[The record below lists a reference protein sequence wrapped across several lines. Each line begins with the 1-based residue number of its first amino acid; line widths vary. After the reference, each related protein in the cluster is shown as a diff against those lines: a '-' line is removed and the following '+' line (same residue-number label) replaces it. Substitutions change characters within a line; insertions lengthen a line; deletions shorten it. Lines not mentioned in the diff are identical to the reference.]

1 MRVSMKPSA
10 RLWVCTTLSWGQ
22 AVTSWAFVNSRE
34 NTPPSRPMTS
44 QVVAQI
50 ASFFNG
56 VMVSSHHG
64 N

>member
-1 MRVSMKPSA
+1 MKPSA
-10 RLWVCTTLSWGQ
+10 RLWVCTTLSWVQ
-22 AVTSWAFVNSRE
+22 AVKSWAFVNSRE

-56 VMVSSHHG
+56 VMVS
-64 N
+64 

>member
-1 MRVSMKPSA
+1 MRVNMKPNA
-10 RLWVCTTLSWGQ
+10 RLLCTTLSWVQ

-50 ASFFNG
+50 ASFFNDL
-56 VMVSSHHG
+56 MVS
-64 N
+64 

>member
-10 RLWVCTTLSWGQ
+10 RLWVCTTLSWVQ
-22 AVTSWAFVNSRE
+22 PVKSWAFVNSRE

-50 ASFFNG
+50 ASFFNDL
-56 VMVSSHHG
+56 MVS
-64 N
+64 